1 MPSAFFLKT
10 PSFKDVNLPGEEIR
24 ALLTLAI
31 GASFYLVTSSW
42 LARSRSRLESTFKWI
57 NIGGLVLIL
66 WGLVQGVFIYFFRGQ
81 YPHIIENI
89 QHLVAGNIFTTR
101 ITSFA
106 FEPSWLGQ
114 QLNLLFLPF
123 WFAAT
128 INRWSAF
135 RFRLWIFSLENLL
148 LGFGVIALFL
158 ASRIGTLSLL
168 LVVAFLVINLNVYL
182 ARRIHA
188 WSVVR
193 FDKYPTIIQK
203 VLRGLLPAGI
213 VLGFLG
219 VYVLGALALVR
230 VLTFVEPRFAVI
242 FKIQSLAHLKFLTS
256 NIYVLFNYLQ
266 FAERYVYWTVG
277 WNIFNAHP
285 ILGVGLGNAG
295 FYFQHYLPTYGWTLP
310 EVMQIYFREAAL
322 PNIKSLWVRL
332 LAETGIV
339 GFSSFIAWCYVLVRT
354 AWSLRSNSTMLFKV
368 IGWFG
373 LFVLVALITEGFST
387 DTFALPYLWVSLGIV
402 SAAGALLRNPKQGI

>member
-1 MPSAFFLKT
+1 
-10 PSFKDVNLPGEEIR
+10 
-24 ALLTLAI
+24 
-31 GASFYLVTSSW
+31 
-42 LARSRSRLESTFKWI
+42 
-57 NIGGLVLIL
+57 
-66 WGLVQGVFIYFFRGQ
+66 LVQGVFIYFFKGQ
-81 YPHIIENI
+81 YPPIVENF

-106 FEPSWLGQ
+106 FEPSWFGQ

-128 INRWSAF
+128 LNRWSAF
-135 RFRLWIFSLENLL
+135 RFRFWIFSLENLL

-188 WSVVR
+188 WSIVR
-193 FDKYPTIIQK
+193 FDKYPSIIQK
-203 VLRGLLPAGI
+203 ILRSFLPGI
-213 VLGFLG
+213 IFLFFLG
-219 VYVLGALALVR
+219 IYILGALALVR
-230 VLTFVEPRFAVI
+230 VLTFVDPRFAVI
-242 FKIQSLAHLKFLTS
+242 FNIQSAAHLKFLTS

-277 WNIFNAHP
+277 WNIFNSHP

-295 FYFQHYLPTYGWTLP
+295 FYFQHYLPAYGWTLP
-310 EVMQIYFREAAL
+310 EVMQIYFRETAL

-339 GFSSFIAWCYVLVRT
+339 GFSSFITWCYVMLRT
-354 AWSLRSNSTMLFKV
+354 AWSMRSNSNKLFKV

-373 LFVLVALITEGFST
+373 LLVLVALITEGFST

-402 SAAGALLRNPKQGI
+402 SAAGALLRNPNPLSDF